1 MPNPP
6 QNLTR
11 NILQQ
16 MAPNQ
21 RAIRALEQ
29 ALTQVNDVLPTDLQ
43 AVQSDAGNAL
53 AASSAALDA
62 VQRIANALEL
72 IATLPPAPQPSP
84 TLADDMALLAGAQQQ
99 HNSARTDY
107 TDFGLRQDHPAWK
120 EGRLYYDYSDH
131 SLAYYNDDGGVN
143 VNIGR
148 EQLVR
153 IYNSTGSTLLNGQ
166 LTYISG
172 ATSGWP
178 TVTLAK
184 ADTKI
189 ASQATL
195 GMITADIAAGQYG
208 YVCVSGIV
216 NDLNTSAYA
225 PGTRLYLS
233 ATTAGAVTSTPPLQ
247 PNYVVEVATVVDQ
260 NATTGRLF
268 IHIDKQ
274 AWFPYVEIR
283 DTSATITLPT
293 TPTVFKPSTTV
304 VNDGFAYDNT
314 TGILT
319 INESGSYAISIQF
332 NAKPS
337 ASNKNIYFYAED
349 STDGG
354 TTWNI
359 TRYSGRQ
366 LELVNA
372 VETQVNINSARYY
385 ATGTKLRFNIWG
397 DATVTLYTTDLPGT
411 TPGTVTKPAYRFL
424 MA

>member
-1 MPNPP
+1 MSNLPSS
-6 QNLTR
+6 LTR

-16 MAPNQ
+16 MTPNA
-21 RAIRALEQ
+21 RALRALEQ
-29 ALTQVNDVLPTDLQ
+29 ALKQIDDVLPTDLQ
-43 AVQSDAGNAL
+43 AVQTDAGTAL
-53 AASSAALDA
+53 AASSSALDA

-72 IATLPPAPQPSP
+72 IATQPP
-84 TLADDMALLAGAQQQ
+84 THQ
-99 HNSARTDY
+99 HNAERTDY
-107 TDFGLRQDHPAWK
+107 VEFGKRQDHPAWV
-120 EGRLYYDYSDH
+120 EGRLYYDYTDH
-131 SLAYYNDDGGVN
+131 SLAYYNDASDVN

-153 IYNSTGSTLLNGQ
+153 VYNTTGSALLNGQ
-166 LTYISG
+166 LVYISG
-172 ATSGWP
+172 ATTGWP
-178 TVTLAK
+178 TVTLAQANTK
-184 ADTKI
+184 AG
-189 ASQATL
+189 SQSTL
-195 GMITADIAAGQYG
+195 GMITADIPNGQYG

-216 NDLNTSAYA
+216 NGLNTSAYA

-233 ATTAGAVTSTPPLQ
+233 AGTAGAWTSTPPLQ
-247 PNYVVEVATVVDQ
+247 PNYVVEIATVVEQD
-260 NATTGRLF
+260 ATIGRLF

-274 AWFPYVEIR
+274 AWFPNIEIR
-283 DTSATITLPT
+283 DTSASIVLPT
-293 TPTVFKPSTTV
+293 TPTVFKPATV
-304 VNDGFAYDNT
+304 ANNDGFTYDAT

-349 STDGG
+349 SSDGG

-366 LELVNA
+366 LELING
-372 VETQVNINSARYY
+372 VETQVNVNSARYY
-385 ATGTKLRFNIWG
+385 ATGTKLRFYIWG